1 MTEFIGCEEE
11 GHPDDES
18 AFYVLLFHS
27 VRWCGNMNS
36 IHHLHLE
43 CVHALPAMWGR
54 VRRSGLIQHT
64 KAAPTMPK
72 Q

>member
-54 VRRSGLIQHT
+54 V
-64 KAAPTMPK
+64 
-72 Q
+72 